1 MPNED
6 LLEKVEPFLDVNEP
20 GLGDLA
26 ELLLHRMQSRR
37 NPVQGAIHF
46 HNPQLTLLQTK
57 SLLLQLGPET
67 IAKIIGHTTK
77 SALSSFPGVY
87 QVKLINPD
95 NTGLSSTQVRKLA
108 DDILKSGRLTQL
120 LGTRTIGQRTLSAVK
135 MWARYWASSDE
146 RSEGDEDEDEDY
158 VVEDEEISDVESSQV
173 DEWDNSASDDGEPCN
188 TKISYV
194 GYSVNPKTRLL
205 AHANSTPFSLMFV
218 DCSSKNL
225 HSLPYTPP
233 PPHRA
238 AILGNS
244 LESQWVSTV
253 VVLPRNA
260 HARED
265 HGATHS

>member
-1 MPNED
+1 
-6 LLEKVEPFLDVNEP
+6 
-20 GLGDLA
+20 
-26 ELLLHRMQSRR
+26 MQSRR

-46 HNPQLTLLQTK
+46 YNPQLTLLQTK

-67 IAKIIGHTTK
+67 VAKIIGHSTK

-87 QVKLINPD
+87 QVKLLNSD

-108 DDILKSGRLTQL
+108 DDILKSGRLMQL
-120 LGTRTIGQRTLSAVK
+120 LGTRTLGQRTLSAVR

-146 RSEGDEDEDEDY
+146 RSEDDDDDEGY
-158 VVEDEEISDVESSQV
+158 GVEDEEIADVESSQV
-173 DEWDNSASDDGEPCN
+173 DEWDDSTSENGEPCD

-205 AHANSTPFSLMFV
+205 AHANSTPFSLLFV
-218 DCSSKNL
+218 DCSSNIL

-233 PPHRA
+233 PLHRA

-244 LESQWVSTV
+244 LEGQWVSTV
-253 VVLPRNA
+253 VVLPRHT
-260 HARED
+260 HAREN